1 MGINEFHFI
10 QQNTV
15 QHWNKYAQNCAQ
27 SLHTSSTLSVVL
39 ETGKLGALNQLQ
51 REYGYL

>member
-15 QHWNKYAQNCAQ
+15 QHWNNYAKKGAQ
-27 SLHTSSTLSVVL
+27 SLHNFSMLSVVL
-39 ETGKLGALNQLQ
+39 ETEKLGALNQL
-51 REYGYL
+51 